1 MKIPLRAA
9 SVTEASRDRISELRG
24 HILYITD
31 HLQRETILES
41 AGESVWTLGTFKGF
55 KKVFLTNSPVKIKRT
70 FNTHAVLKRRGT
82 YIKVWMKSVTSLF
95 IFAVAHKR
103 EFRPNSSRNNT
114 LKRQEK
120 EFDLIFYSRGSDVFS
135 KSENQLRRK
144 EGKQVKAHRERVA
157 GRQMCSITRGRTA
170 FCTGSPCSPWNAR
183 TLAC

>member
-82 YIKVWMKSVTSLF
+82 YIKVWMKSDTSLF

-120 EFDLIFYSRGSDVFS
+120 EFDLIFYSRGSDVS
-135 KSENQLRRK
+135 PSPRINWDERK
-144 EGKQVKAHRERVA
+144 ESRWKP
-157 GRQMCSITRGRTA
+157 
-170 FCTGSPCSPWNAR
+170 TGSEWPADKCAALHGENGFLYRKSLQSLKR
-183 TLAC
+183 